1 MFADMSEDR
10 DARCKDDAALE
21 RTELSLDTLT
31 EGVLGSGEA
40 GVMRL
45 ESELWTWELYIP
57 GAGTSAPFFSSLA
70 HKFRECSLR
79 ALPIVAVNDL
89 RRKPLLDVLDRLML

>member
-45 ESELWTWELYIP
+45 ESELWT
-57 GAGTSAPFFSSLA
+57 
-70 HKFRECSLR
+70 
-79 ALPIVAVNDL
+79 
-89 RRKPLLDVLDRLML
+89 